1 MKRNSIL
8 IGLAVLVLAA
18 VTLACSLGGSGGSSE
33 PMKGLAGSWRDNAE
47 GTVHTIQWTG
57 STYTVTNSVND
68 ERGTYSI
75 LSEDW
80 NGTSFTFVYRVPEG
94 ADVTIECVSVNG
106 DELNVNWSSTNEASG
121 TDTFT
126 RE

>member
-1 MKRNSIL
+1 MKRNTIL
-8 IGLAVLVLAA
+8 ISLAVLVLAG
-18 VTLACSLGGSGGSSE
+18 VTLACSLGGGGGSSE

-57 STYTVTNSVND
+57 STYTVSSVND
-68 ERGTYSI
+68 ERGIYDI
-75 LSEDW
+75 ISEDW
-80 NGTSFTFVYRVPEG
+80 DGTSFTFVYRVTDG

-106 DELNVNWSSTNEASG
+106 DELNVNWSSTNGNSG

-126 RE
+126 SE